1 MTTPHTLTL
10 AEATTLIDHALAT
23 GRAERLKP
31 LAVAVVN
38 AGGQL
43 IAFKR
48 EDQSSLLRSDI
59 AIGKAWAVMA
69 TGLGARALIPRMTA
83 NPHFYNALAAN
94 AAGKMV
100 PGIGGVLVRDAQ
112 GEIVGAVGVSGDTA
126 DNDERCAV
134 AGIRHVAF
142 HADTGAV

>member
-1 MTTPHTLTL
+1 MTSPTLTL
-10 AEATTLIDHALAT
+10 AAATALIDHALAT
-23 GRAERLKP
+23 GRAERMKP

-59 AIGKAWAVMA
+59 AIGKAWAVLA
-69 TGLGARALIPRMTA
+69 TGLGARELVRRMTA
-83 NPHFYNALAAN
+83 SPHFYNAIAAN
-94 AAGKMV
+94 SAGKMI

-134 AGIRHVAF
+134 AGIAHAGFR
-142 HADTGAV
+142 ADTGAA

>member
-1 MTTPHTLTL
+1 MTSPRTLTL
-10 AEATTLIDHALAT
+10 ADAMALIDHVLAT
-23 GRAERLKP
+23 ARAEHLKP

-38 AGGQL
+38 TGGQL

-59 AIGKAWAVMA
+59 AIGKAWAVLA
-69 TGLGARALIPRMTA
+69 TGLGARELLRRMTA

-94 AAGKMV
+94 ASGKMI

-112 GEIVGAVGVSGDTA
+112 GESVGAVGVSGDTA

-134 AGIRHVAF
+134 AGIGHATFR
-142 HADTGAV
+142 ADTG